1 MEILGFHFQNP
12 HAFWLLLG
20 LPVLVIHYVWHIRR
34 RPHAIRF
41 PGVALA
47 RAAGRRWTVHL
58 RHLLPVLRWLAF
70 VLFVVALARPQ
81 GRSELEQV
89 STEGVDI
96 MLVLDVSGSMDQLD
110 MISTADWARLR
121 ASSAAKAYHS
131 GSYREFTRLGFA
143 KKVLED
149 FVSKRRSDR
158 LGLTIF
164 ATSAYTQCPLTLD
177 GGVLSDILRSVND
190 STLDGRATAIGDGL
204 MNALVRLKDSKA
216 KSRVVVLLTDGKDNA
231 SEYPPLSAAKAAQ
244 ALGVKVYTVGVGKK
258 NGEALAFTQ
267 NPFTGEIGWGSRPM
281 DPQEGV
287 DEAALQEIAQLT
299 GGRFFM
305 AQDKDELAD
314 IYAAIDKLEKTEMQ
328 SFSYAKYSEKFYP
341 WLLVGALLLVLELV
355 LAHTRL
361 VRIP

>member
-1 MEILGFHFQNP
+1 MELAGLHFQNP

-20 LPVLVIHYVWHIRR
+20 LPVLAGHYWWRSRR
-34 RPHAIRF
+34 RPHTIRF

-47 RAAGRRWTVHL
+47 KAAGSRWTVYL
-58 RHLLPVLRWLAF
+58 RHLLPVLRWTALA
-70 VLFVVALARPQ
+70 LFIIALARPQ
-81 GRSELEQV
+81 GRSELERV

-96 MLVLDVSGSMDQLD
+96 MLVMDVSGSMDQLD
-110 MISTADWARLR
+110 MIGATDWAKLR
-121 ASSAAKAYHS
+121 ASNADKAYRT
-131 GSYREFTRLGFA
+131 GSYREYTRLGFS

-149 FVSKRRSDR
+149 FVAKRRDDR

-164 ATSAYTQCPLTLD
+164 ASSAFTQCPLTMD
-177 GGVLSDILRSVND
+177 GGVLSDILRNVND

-204 MNALVRLKDSKA
+204 MNALVRLKESKA

-231 SEYPPLSAAKAAQ
+231 SEFPPRRAAEAAK

-258 NGEALAFTQ
+258 SGEALAFTQ
-267 NPFTGEIGWGSRPM
+267 NPFTGAIGWGSRPM

-287 DEAALQEIAQLT
+287 DEVVLKAIAEMT
-299 GGRFFM
+299 GGRFFL
-305 AQDKDELAD
+305 AEDKDELAE
-314 IYAAIDKLEKTEMQ
+314 IYATIDQLEKTEMQ
-328 SFSYAKYSEKFYP
+328 SYSYAKYSEKFYP
-341 WLLVGALLLVLELV
+341 WLLAGALLLLLELV